1 MNSIRKR
8 RVLFV
13 TVFLIGLIGLC
24 NLFAGFKSL
33 GALNALNLQNRIGEL
48 NSVIESFNPE
58 MVKTVELRT
67 HITYVQDSMVAELNI
82 LLDQSQILTAIPLF
96 FIGNGIL
103 FLALS
108 IAFYYSFL
116 WVQDTDD

>member
-1 MNSIRKR
+1 MNSTRKR
-8 RVLFV
+8 RILFV
-13 TVFLIGLIGLC
+13 TVFLFGLIGLC

-48 NSVIESFNPE
+48 NSVIESFDPE
-58 MVKTVELRT
+58 MLNNVELRAS
-67 HITYVQDSMVAELNI
+67 ITYVQDSMVAELNF

-116 WVQDTDD
+116 WVPDTCD